1 MALSFVNAFLEWA
14 HDVLPDGFSC
24 WHSTGPGST
33 HYKEIFFRG
42 LVFSDEMALLVF
54 TVHKQKTHLKFQGM
68 IQQDI
73 FFATYPFVKH
83 VDLRQVGLTMSNKKA

>member
-14 HDVLPDGFSC
+14 HDVLPDCHAGIPLD
-24 WHSTGPGST
+24 HEA
-33 HYKEIFFRG
+33 HYIRRLFFRG
-42 LVFSDEMALLVF
+42 PGFLMKWLSLFLQYTSKN
-54 TVHKQKTHLKFQGM
+54 TLKFQDV
-68 IQQDI
+68 IQQDT